1 MVLQDTW
8 LFGGTIA
15 ENIAYGAPNATREE
29 IVQAARAARIHRYIM
44 SLPEG
49 YDTVLADEGAGVSKG
64 QRQLMA
70 IARCFLTDADIVI
83 LDEAT
88 SNVDT
93 ETEGAVSQAMAELRR
108 GRTCFV
114 IAHRLATIRGAD
126 QILVLENGAVAES
139 GTHETL
145 LRQNGTYAALYAAQW
160 AREDL

>member
-1 MVLQDTW
+1 M
-8 LFGGTIA
+8 
-15 ENIAYGAPNATREE
+15 
-29 IVQAARAARIHRYIM
+29 
-44 SLPEG
+44 
-49 YDTVLADEGAGVSKG
+49 
-64 QRQLMA
+64 
-70 IARCFLTDADIVI
+70 
-83 LDEAT
+83 
-88 SNVDT
+88 DT

-145 LRQNGTYAALYAAQW
+145 LRQNGTYAALYAVQW